1 MNMRPRQQWVPG
13 HRLLLLILAL
23 VPPSLALS
31 FRPEWSPYFVALALL
46 LLLFCVLDAV
56 RLMRTP
62 IPEVQRQLEEN
73 LPVAVWRRVELCI
86 ENRHSRAVQ
95 CQVFDGYPPA
105 FQLSSES
112 TSGLPQTLRLAAR
125 HQQETGG
132 QRLVYQIKA
141 RQRGDF
147 EFAFCDVLLHSPWSF
162 WQRRS
167 RIPVLSRVK
176 VYPNFA
182 ELSVY
187 LMLAQQQRLDQ
198 LGIHQFSRRGQ
209 GGDFHQLRDYRGG
222 DALRQVDWKATSRY
236 RRLISREYQED
247 RDQQLLLLLDCG
259 RRMRHNGA
267 GRGHLD
273 DALDAMLLLAFS
285 ALRQGDAVGMMSFG
299 AQQRWFAPRKGA
311 ATLNGLL
318 NAVYDLQAEAVAT
331 DYMAMAQQVL
341 QRQRRRSLIVLLT
354 NTRDEDYRELLAAAQ
369 LMRRRHLVVIAD
381 LRETLLDETLRTPP
395 SNIEGALKFYATD
408 DYLAARRQAHLEL
421 GHQGVHMLDVLP
433 QQLAAALVNEYQ
445 RLKRSGQL
453 AV

>member
-1 MNMRPRQQWVPG
+1 MSMLKTRQQWVPG
-13 HRLLLLILAL
+13 RGLLWLGVCLIPLSVGVSFFPVYGWYFLLTLIVLLLACLI
-23 VPPSLALS
+23 
-31 FRPEWSPYFVALALL
+31 
-46 LLLFCVLDAV
+46 DAV
-56 RLMRTP
+56 RLARTP
-62 IPEVQRQLEEN
+62 LPEVQRQMDEN
-73 LPVAVWRRVELCI
+73 LPVAIWRQ
-86 ENRHSRAVQ
+86 VQ
-95 CQVFDGYPPA
+95 LHLKHEYPRRLRCLLFDGYPAA
-105 FQLSSES
+105 FDLGAELG
-112 TSGLPQTLRLAAR
+112 SGLPQRFELAAQGS
-125 HQQETGG
+125 HT
-132 QRLVYQIKA
+132 LSYQVKA
-141 RQRGDF
+141 KQRGDF
-147 EFAFCDVLLHSPWSF
+147 EFAFCDVLISSPWSL

-167 RIPVLSRVK
+167 RIYEQTQVR
-176 VYPNFA
+176 VYPNYA
-182 ELSVY
+182 ELSLY

-259 RRMRHNGA
+259 RRMRHNGS

-299 AQQRWFAPRKGA
+299 GEQRWFAPRKGA

-318 NAVYDLQAEAVAT
+318 NAVYDLQPHPVAT
-331 DYMAMAQQVL
+331 DYMAVAQQVL
-341 QRQRRRSLIVLLT
+341 KRQRRRSLIVLLT
-354 NTRDEDYRELLAAAQ
+354 NTRDEDYQDLLAAAQ

-381 LRETLLDETLRTPP
+381 LREAVLDHTLRTPP

-408 DYLAARRQAHLEL
+408 DYLAARRLAHQEL
-421 GHQGVHMLDVLP
+421 GYQGVHMLDVLP
-433 QQLAAALVNEYQ
+433 EQLAAALVNEYQ